1 MKKLGKNALVNLT
14 LNNTMCRIDLG
25 STIAAIDSSNY
36 NDKILWGVNSD
47 NSILSD
53 ETFRTKKYTILD
65 STGINL
71 KGADNIANIDYT
83 KVVGNKVILQYYPDS
98 SISASVAAKTYY
110 STNNPDT
117 NKEDKEARN
126 NINKVFIPHGAVSLR
141 NTLFAYTAIESIDIP
156 DTVTSIAVNTFKGC
170 TKLKNIKLSNALT
183 ELKSYTFSGCVGL
196 ESITIPSSV
205 QVIDANVFAG
215 CTNLKTITI
224 KKSADSIEN
233 APWGATN
240 AEIIWEE

>member
-1 MKKLGKNALVNLT
+1 MKKLGKNALANLT

-25 STIAAIDSSNY
+25 SIVTAVDISNY

-47 NSILSD
+47 NPILNN
-53 ETFRTKKYTILD
+53 ETFRDKKYTVLN

-71 KGADNIANIDYT
+71 KGTDNIANIDYT
-83 KVVGNKVILQYYPDS
+83 KVVGNKVILQYYPNG
-98 SISASVAAKTYY
+98 SISTSVAAKTYY

-117 NKEDKEARN
+117 NKEDKEARSG
-126 NINKVFIPHGAVSLR
+126 INKVFIPYGVVSLR

-156 DTVTSIAVNTFKGC
+156 DTVTSITANTFKGC
-170 TKLKNIKLSNALT
+170 IQLKNIKLSNALT
-183 ELKSYTFSGCVGL
+183 ELKSYAFSGCVGL

-205 QVIDANVFAG
+205 QVIDANVFAN
-215 CTNLKTITI
+215 CTNLKTITV